1 MKVLFWLV
9 LVLICWPLALV
20 VLVLYPIV
28 WLVLLPFRVVGITM
42 DAVLALLRQ
51 FFSCLPGFWA
61 VRGGNPVINV
71 TVYRDRGM
79 P

>member
-1 MKVLFWLV
+1 MKVLFWLL

-42 DAVLALLRQ
+42 DAVLALIKAV
-51 FFSCLPGFWA
+51 FFLPSRILCGS
-61 VRGGNPVINV
+61 R
-71 TVYRDRGM
+71 R
-79 P
+79 